1 VWKPLGLLVAKRR
14 GGFFLALES
23 CGEHLVS
30 NMNIGVIG
38 ATGYVGKRLS
48 RLAAE
53 AGHGVVPFSRSARA
67 GFRQIESSGALDFSG
82 LDAVVNLA
90 GEPILGLWTASKK
103 EKILRS
109 RVETTQKVVG
119 SLHAGVGVLI
129 NASAIGFYGDTG
141 EREVDESSAAGSGFL
156 AEVCQAWEAAVIPA
170 EALGCRVVRL
180 RIGFVTGPGGAMG
193 LVRPVFQL
201 GFGGNLG
208 NGRQW
213 MSCIHVDDVAGMILW
228 ALENQSVRGA
238 VNAVNPEPVRNADFT
253 RTLARVVR
261 RPAIL
266 PAPSCALKLA
276 LGELSHV
283 MLDSVRVRPV
293 VAARLGYKFRHP
305 TLEAGLRAG

>member
-1 VWKPLGLLVAKRR
+1 
-14 GGFFLALES
+14 
-23 CGEHLVS
+23 
-30 NMNIGVIG
+30 MNIGVIG
-38 ATGYVGKRLS
+38 ATGYVGKRLL

-67 GFRQIESSGALDFSG
+67 GFRRIESSSALDFSG

-90 GEPILGLWTASKK
+90 GESILGLWTASKK
-103 EKILRS
+103 KKILSS

-129 NASAIGFYGDTG
+129 NASAIGFYGNTG
-141 EREVDESSAAGSGFL
+141 ERELDESAPAGRGFL
-156 AEVCQAWEAAVIPA
+156 AEVCQAWEAAAMPA

-201 GFGGNLG
+201 GLGGNLG

-228 ALENQSVRGA
+228 ALENQLVSGE
-238 VNAVNPEPVRNADFT
+238 VNAVNPEPVRNAEFT

-261 RPAIL
+261 RPALL

-283 MLDSVRVRPV
+283 MLDSVRVRPA
-293 VAARLGYKFRHP
+293 VAARLGYVFRHP
-305 TLEAGLRAG
+305 TLEAGLRAD

>member
-1 VWKPLGLLVAKRR
+1 
-14 GGFFLALES
+14 
-23 CGEHLVS
+23 
-30 NMNIGVIG
+30 MNIGVIG

-53 AGHGVVPFSRSARA
+53 AGHGVVPFSRTARA
-67 GFRQIESSGALDFSG
+67 GFRRIESSGSLDFSG

-103 EKILRS
+103 KKILSS

-119 SLHAGVGVLI
+119 SLHAGIGVLI

-141 EREVDESSAAGSGFL
+141 EREVDESAPAGRGFL
-156 AEVCQAWEAAVIPA
+156 AEACQAWEAAAMHA
-170 EALGCRVVRL
+170 EALGCRLVRL

-193 LVRPVFQL
+193 LVRPVFEL
-201 GFGGNLG
+201 GLGGNLG
-208 NGRQW
+208 SGWQW
-213 MSCIHVDDVAGMILW
+213 MSFIHVDDVAGMILW
-228 ALENQSVRGA
+228 ALENPAVSGA
-238 VNAVNPEPVRNADFT
+238 VNAVNPQPVRNAEFT

-283 MLDSVRVRPV
+283 MLDSVRVRPA
-293 VAARLGYKFRHP
+293 VAESLGYSFRHP
-305 TLEAGLRAG
+305 TLEVGLREG

>member
-1 VWKPLGLLVAKRR
+1 V
-14 GGFFLALES
+14 LELWLT
-23 CGEHLVS
+23 HFVF
-30 NMNIGVIG
+30 NMKVGVIG
-38 ATGYVGKRLS
+38 ATGYVGARLC
-48 RLAAE
+48 RMAE
-53 AGHGVVPFSRSARA
+53 AAGHGVVRFSRSARA
-67 GFRQIESSGALDFSG
+67 GFRRIEANGGLDFSG

-90 GEPILGLWTASKK
+90 GEPILGLWTPSKK

-109 RVETTQKVVG
+109 RVETTRKVVS
-119 SLHAGVGVLI
+119 SLHSGISVLI

-141 EREVDESSAAGSGFL
+141 EREVDESDAAGSGFL
-156 AEVCQAWEAAVIPA
+156 VDVCQAWEAAAMPA

-201 GFGGNLG
+201 GLGGNLG
-208 NGRQW
+208 HGRQW

-228 ALENQSVRGA
+228 ALENPTVSGA
-238 VNAVNPEPVRNADFT
+238 VNVVNPEPVRNAEFT
-253 RTLARVVR
+253 RALARVVR

-276 LGELSHV
+276 LGEVSHV
-283 MLDSVRVRPV
+283 MLDSVRVRPA
-293 VAARLGYKFRHP
+293 VAENLGYAFRYP

>member
-1 VWKPLGLLVAKRR
+1 
-14 GGFFLALES
+14 
-23 CGEHLVS
+23 
-30 NMNIGVIG
+30 MNIGVIG

-48 RLAAE
+48 RLAAA
-53 AGHGVVPFSRSARA
+53 AGHVVVPFSRSAHA
-67 GFRQIESSGALDFSG
+67 GFRRIESSKALDFSG

-90 GEPILGLWTASKK
+90 GEPILGPWTASKK
-103 EKILRS
+103 KKILSS
-109 RVETTQKVVG
+109 RVETTQRVVE
-119 SLHAGVGVLI
+119 SLHSGVGVLI
-129 NASAIGFYGDTG
+129 NASAIGFYGNTG
-141 EREVDESSAAGSGFL
+141 EREVDESAPAGSGFL
-156 AEVCQAWEAAVIPA
+156 AEVCQAWEAAAMPA
-170 EALGCRVVRL
+170 EALGCRLVRL

-201 GFGGNLG
+201 GLGGNLG

-228 ALENQSVRGA
+228 ALENQSVSGA
-238 VNAVNPEPVRNADFT
+238 VNAVNPEPVRNAEFT
-253 RTLARVVR
+253 RTLAKVLQ

-283 MLDSVRVRPV
+283 LLDSVRVRPG
-293 VAARLGYKFRHP
+293 VAQRLAYAFSYP

>member
-1 VWKPLGLLVAKRR
+1 
-14 GGFFLALES
+14 
-23 CGEHLVS
+23 
-30 NMNIGVIG
+30 M
-38 ATGYVGKRLS
+38 
-48 RLAAE
+48 AE
-53 AGHGVVPFSRSARA
+53 AAGHGVVRFSRSAQA
-67 GFRQIESSGALDFSG
+67 GFRRIEATGGLDFSG

-90 GEPILGLWTASKK
+90 GEPILGLWTPSKK

-109 RVETTQKVVG
+109 RVETTRKVVS
-119 SLHAGVGVLI
+119 SLHSGIGVLI

-141 EREVDESSAAGSGFL
+141 EREVDESDAAGSGFL
-156 AEVCQAWEAAVIPA
+156 VDVCQAWEAAAMPA

-193 LVRPVFQL
+193 LVRPVFRL
-201 GFGGNLG
+201 GLGGNLG

-228 ALENQSVRGA
+228 ALENPTVSGA
-238 VNAVNPEPVRNADFT
+238 VNAVNPQPVRNAEFT

-283 MLDSVRVRPV
+283 MLDSVRVRPA
-293 VAARLGYKFRHP
+293 VAENLGYAFRYP